1 MPMKRT
7 SIVFATFMLLCS
19 ITAGAWMHNTPCGK
33 AVQTVSPDF
42 FETEEE
48 ALEFYDELNRIYC
61 GEGTLPDKEKQP
73 DKPLPAIP

>member
-1 MPMKRT
+1 MQAHGC
-7 SIVFATFMLLCS
+7 IILLVEKQFRQFLL
-19 ITAGAWMHNTPCGK
+19 I
-33 AVQTVSPDF
+33 F